1 MTNPATEEQIRNN
14 ERHHI
19 AYLLEQHG
27 DTIVEYLDDPRDAV
41 KLVAYL
47 LRLKAN
53 RAAELDAAMDRHP
66 AGKQR

>member
-1 MTNPATEEQIRNN
+1 MSEQTEEQIRNA
-14 ERHHI
+14 ERHRI

-41 KLVAYL
+41 KLIAFL

-53 RAAELDAAMDRHP
+53 READNAN
-66 AGKQR
+66 

>member
-1 MTNPATEEQIRNN
+1 MTVPAMSERTEEQIRNA
-14 ERHHI
+14 ERHCI

-41 KLVAYL
+41 KLIAFL

-53 RAAELDAAMDRHP
+53 READNA
-66 AGKQR
+66 

>member
-1 MTNPATEEQIRNN
+1 MGDFKDVDDAVETRIRNA

-27 DTIVEYLDDPRDAV
+27 ETIVTYLDDPRDAV

-53 RAAELDAAMDRHP
+53 RDVDA
-66 AGKQR
+66 